1 MDHLSTHRKFLYD
14 VDGNILVDKNHR
26 VVNIYRNSF
35 NEALEKKEVR
45 IFRNKT
51 MSELCYR
58 YFITSQEQLD
68 RFLEERR
75 FGSNE
80 GPNKKYHV
88 YVDEDCD
95 KNSPVYKSL
104 FCNSLYG

>member
-1 MDHLSTHRKFLYD
+1 MDHKTTYRKFLYD
-14 VDGNILVDKNHR
+14 VDGNILTDKTGRLLNS
-26 VVNIYRNSF
+26 YREN
-35 NEALEKKEVR
+35 LKKAIERGEVR

-51 MSELCYR
+51 MSECCYR

-68 RFLEERR
+68 KFYEDRDL
-75 FGSNE
+75 GSNL

-95 KNSPVYKSL
+95 KNTTYYKANFSS
-104 FCNSLYG
+104 SLYG